1 MRMWVLMS
9 SDVGVDIIIRDNKPY
24 EGDFSKWH
32 VVQIV
37 FKGLAL
43 PLNPCPGQFSKVR
56 ARPVSIKVIGVSQI
70 TTYSDFT
77 SYTETSK

>member
-1 MRMWVLMS
+1 MS

-37 FKGLAL
+37 FKGLVL
-43 PLNPCPGQFSKVR
+43 PFVFKGLVLPR
-56 ARPVSIKVIGVSQI
+56 ANSAR
-70 TTYSDFT
+70 
-77 SYTETSK
+77 